1 MSSAKP
7 IQSERR
13 RARQDQAIRKA
24 GSAGESEADDCA
36 APLPLAQRTWF
47 LGLAGSVL
55 LWAAFPPVGAWPLA
69 WLAPVPWL
77 MLVRREKLSGRRPYW
92 IIWLCGAAFWLG
104 VLHWLRLP
112 HPATSIGWAALSL
125 YLAVYLPLFVALARV
140 AVHRLHWPVIVA
152 APVVWTGLELFLAR
166 FCTGFNMAALGNSQ
180 AHWTALI
187 QIADLAG
194 NYAVGFAVM
203 FGAACLARILPAGG
217 HRISLW
223 PLAPLTLMLA
233 AVLGYGYARLN
244 HAPGRTGPKIALIQG
259 SIDTELKHDP
269 KRQWQAQQQYT
280 ELSLEAKRRRSDL
293 DLIVWPETM
302 YRNTLFT
309 CTPDVKP
316 PPEWDGSADEFKT
329 ELAKNRASICDD
341 ARWLGVP
348 VLLGID
354 VAHYG
359 RGTLERYNSAV
370 FIDRDGKM
378 GPRYDKMHPVMFG
391 EYVPFAK
398 RIPWLYR
405 LTPLGAGIESGEASP
420 VIDVANARLAAN
432 ICYESCLPHLIR
444 NQVAAMRASGEEPDV
459 LVNLTNDG
467 WFWGSSELDLHLM
480 CGVLRAVECRKPFLI
495 AANTGISA
503 WIDGDGRI
511 VEQGPRHDTAVIF
524 ADVRLDGRTS
534 PYVLWGDWPAGLCLA
549 SCVGL
554 AVIGLRRKAPAG
566 EPDALASV

>member
-1 MSSAKP
+1 MSTAKP
-7 IQSERR
+7 TQAERR
-13 RARQDQAIRKA
+13 RARQEPTA
-24 GSAGESEADDCA
+24 GRAAKVENTAPAEASDA
-36 APLPLAQRTWF
+36 SPPLAQRTWF
-47 LGLAGSVL
+47 LGLSGSVL
-55 LWAAFPPVGAWPLA
+55 LWAAFPPLAAWPLA

-77 MLVRREKLSGRRPYW
+77 VLVGREKLGGRRPYPT
-92 IIWLCGAAFWLG
+92 IWLAGCIFWLG

-112 HPATSIGWAALSL
+112 HPATSLGWIALSL
-125 YLAVYLPLFVALARV
+125 YLAAYLPLFIGLARV
-140 AVHRLHWPVIVA
+140 AVHRLHWPLVVA
-152 APVVWTGLELFLAR
+152 APVVWTGLELFQAR
-166 FCTGFNMAALGNSQ
+166 FLTGFNMAALGNSQ

-203 FGAACLARILPAGG
+203 FGAACLARMLPAGG
-217 HRISLW
+217 RRFALW
-223 PLAPLTLMLA
+223 PLAPLGAMLA
-233 AVLGYGYARLN
+233 AVLGYGYLRLD
-244 HAPGRTGPKIALIQG
+244 HAAGRPGPAIALIQG

-269 KRQWQAQQQYT
+269 KRQWETQQQYT
-280 ELSLEAKRRRSDL
+280 ELSLEAKRRRRDL

-302 YRNTLFT
+302 YRNTLYT
-309 CTPDVKP
+309 CSSDVAP
-316 PPEWDGSADEFKT
+316 PPEWTGTAEEFKA
-329 ELAKNRASICDD
+329 EVAKNCASICDD

-359 RGTLERYNSAV
+359 RGAVARYNSAQ
-370 FIDRDGKM
+370 FIDRNGEI

-398 RIPWLYR
+398 QIPWLYR
-405 LTPLGAGIESGEASP
+405 LTPLGGGLEAGAATPAIPIAG
-420 VIDVANARLAAN
+420 ARLAAN

-444 NQVAAMRASGEEPDV
+444 NQVAAMRAAGEEPDV

-503 WIDGDGRI
+503 SIDADGRI
-511 VEQGPRHDTAVIF
+511 LEQGPRRNTAVLI

-549 SCVGL
+549 CCVGL
-554 AVIGLRRKAPAG
+554 AAVGLRKKVPAG
-566 EPDALASV
+566 EPQA